1 MTVQVPGEKR
11 SAVARRPAV
20 AGTFYPGSQASLQA
34 TVDELLAAARGS
46 SVETTARPAPAGL
59 LVPHAGLVY
68 SGVVAAAAWVQL
80 AGGDPGLTV
89 VLLGTNHGATW
100 LDGIGAWETGEWL
113 IPTGSVAVDEGLA
126 ADTLALGAPFRVDR
140 QAHAFEHSIE
150 VQLPLLHAV
159 APQAR
164 ILPLAVS
171 TGHGEPAI
179 EAGRHLGELL
189 RERREAGEKVC
200 LAISSDMAHY
210 PSEADCRR
218 MTEELL
224 PSILATDARGLAD
237 HELQIRVRRTEGLA
251 CGMCGIE
258 PAVLGLSALRV
269 MGATAAE
276 VLASATSADAGGA
289 PDRAVGYLSV
299 RFDE

>member
-1 MTVQVPGEKR
+1 MTVQVPGKKR

-34 TVDELLAAARGS
+34 MVDELLAAARRSPAG
-46 SVETTARPAPAGL
+46 TTARPAPAGL

-68 SGVVAAAAWVQL
+68 SGLVAAAAWMQL
-80 AGGDPGLTV
+80 AGGDPGLSV

-100 LDGIGAWETGEWL
+100 LDGIGAWESGEWL
-113 IPTGSVAVDEGLA
+113 TPIGPVAVDESLA
-126 ADTLALGAPFRVDR
+126 ADVLALGPPFRVDR

-159 APQAR
+159 DPQAR
-164 ILPLAVS
+164 ILPLAVA

-179 EAGRHLGELL
+179 EAGRRLGELL
-189 RERREAGEKVC
+189 QERREAGEKVC
-200 LAISSDMAHY
+200 LVISSDMAHY
-210 PSEADCRR
+210 PPDADCRHV
-218 MTEELL
+218 TEELM
-224 PSILATDARGLAD
+224 PSILATDARGLAAR
-237 HELQIRVRRTEGLA
+237 ELQIRVRRTEGLV

-258 PAVLGLSALRV
+258 PTVLGLSALHV
-269 MGATAAE
+269 MGATAAQ
-276 VLASATSADAGGA
+276 VLALATSADAGGS
-289 PDRAVGYLSV
+289 PDRTVGYLSV